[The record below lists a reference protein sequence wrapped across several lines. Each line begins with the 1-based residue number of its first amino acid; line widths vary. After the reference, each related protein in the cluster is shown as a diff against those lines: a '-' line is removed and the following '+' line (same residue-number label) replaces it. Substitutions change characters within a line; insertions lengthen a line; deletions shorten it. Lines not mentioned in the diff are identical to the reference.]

1 LRLSA
6 AIAIGASV
14 AVLAAGQDQQQTPP
28 PQPPPP
34 VPTFRAEANYV
45 RVDVYPTVDG
55 APVTDLRL
63 EDFEV
68 SEDRVLQKVEQFERV
83 VIAGGAGQP
92 GRPEPNTVEESRR
105 AVQDPRARVFV
116 LFLDLKHVEGDASRT
131 IARPLVK
138 ALNTLIGPD
147 DYVAAMTPGMS
158 ARDITFAR
166 RRTSIE
172 GLLSREWWGER
183 DRVNFSDPV
192 ENQYAQCYP
201 GIPKSDQF
209 EAPDKGVAQEMI
221 LRRREKQTL
230 DALEDLSRFL
240 RDVREER
247 KAVIT
252 ITDGWLLYGPNRNL
266 ARPLENIGAPPVPGI
281 NIDPRNGKLTN
292 KDTVNK
298 TDNTLAS
305 CESDR
310 YVLSELNNDQRMRTI
325 FDEANR
331 ANVSFYPVDPRGL
344 AVFDEQI
351 VPTAG
356 VGSGIFA
363 NPTLSP
369 EADRA
374 RLVGR
379 STSLR
384 SLAEATDGLAI
395 VGTNNIE
402 NGFKRIINDMSAYY
416 LLGYYS
422 TGKLDGRFHSIR
434 VRVKRPGVEVRARR
448 GYLAPSAADAARGLP
463 KAPTPGAPGAE
474 NAIATAAA
482 AAVAT
487 LPAAAR
493 DQPLRVHVTA
503 GWRPGG
509 EGSGGQ
515 PKAGFWT
522 VTEVA
527 DRIPGSEI
535 EALLTHRGEV
545 VGSAR
550 GRITPGAVSLL
561 MPMEA
566 TVRLDAGDYEVRVRS
581 QTPGGVETLTVP
593 VTLPPPSSASGA
605 VYMRRGPSSGNKDL
619 PTADLRYRRSDRL
632 HVEVPSAAAMA
643 TARLLDRTGK
653 PFPVPVA
660 STMRDDADGSRWASA
675 EVALAPLAPGDY
687 LVEVSADAMRTLVPF
702 RLVP

>member
-1 LRLSA
+1 MRLSI
-6 AIAIGASV
+6 AIAIGASA
-14 AVLAAGQDQQQTPP
+14 AVLATGQDQQPPP
-28 PQPPPP
+28 PQPPPQ
-34 VPTFRAEANYV
+34 PTFRAEANYV
-45 RVDVYPTVDG
+45 RVDVYPTLDG
-55 APVTDLRL
+55 APVPDLRQD
-63 EDFEV
+63 EFEV
-68 SEDRVLQKVEQFERV
+68 SEDRVVQRVEQFERI

-138 ALNTLIGPD
+138 ALNSLIGPD

-172 GLLSREWWGER
+172 GVLSREWWGER
-183 DRVNFSDPV
+183 DRTVFSDPV
-192 ENQYAQCYP
+192 ENDYALCYP
-201 GIPKSDQF
+201 GVPQADGS
-209 EAPDKGVAQEMI
+209 EAKDKGIAQQMI

-230 DALEDLSRFL
+230 DALEDLAMFL

-252 ITDGWLLYGPNRNL
+252 ITDGWRLYTPDRTL
-266 ARPLENIGAPPVPGI
+266 ARPIDTVPPMATV
-281 NIDPRNGKLTN
+281 NVDPRNGRLTTR
-292 KDTVNK
+292 DTP
-298 TDNTLAS
+298 NTIGNTHAN
-305 CESDR
+305 CEADR
-310 YVLSELNNDQRMRTI
+310 YTLSELNDQQRIRTI
-325 FDEANR
+325 YDEANR
-331 ANVSFYPVDPRGL
+331 ANVSFYPIDPRGL
-344 AVFDEQI
+344 VVFDEPI

-356 VGSGIFA
+356 VGIGRNA
-363 NPTLSP
+363 NPTLSLT
-369 EADRA
+369 EENA
-374 RLVGR
+374 RVFER

-384 SLAEATDGLAI
+384 GLAEATDGLAI
-395 VGTNNIE
+395 VGTNEIE
-402 NGFKRIINDMSAYY
+402 KGFKRIVDDMSAYY

-487 LPAAAR
+487 LPAAVR

-515 PKAGFWT
+515 PQAAFWT

-527 DRIPGSEI
+527 DGIPGSEI

-550 GRITPGAVSLL
+550 GRIAPGGISLL
-561 MPMEA
+561 MPMVA
-566 TVRLDAGDYEVRVRS
+566 TGRLDQGDYQVRVRS
-581 QTPGGVETLTVP
+581 QTPSGVETVTVP
-593 VTLPPPSSASGA
+593 VTLPPASSASGA
-605 VYMRRGPSSGNKDL
+605 VYLRRGPSSGNKDL

-632 HVEVPSAAAMA
+632 HVEVPSAAATA

-687 LVEVSADAMRTLVPF
+687 LIEVSADSTRTLVPF

>member
-1 LRLSA
+1 MRLSA

-138 ALNTLIGPD
+138 ALNSLIGPD

-192 ENQYAQCYP
+192 ENQYALCYP

-209 EAPDKGVAQEMI
+209 EAPDKGIAQEMI

-331 ANVSFYPVDPRGL
+331 ANVSFYPDRPARPR
-344 AVFDEQI
+344 
-351 VPTAG
+351 
-356 VGSGIFA
+356 
-363 NPTLSP
+363 
-369 EADRA
+369 
-374 RLVGR
+374 RLRRTDCSDGR
-379 STSLR
+379 GGLR
-384 SLAEATDGLAI
+384 SIREPDVIAGSRSRPPRRAQQLPAEPRRGDRRSGHCRHEQHREGLQANHRRHER
-395 VGTNNIE
+395 VLPARVLLDREARRPVPFDSSSRQTSGR
-402 NGFKRIINDMSAYY
+402 GSARAPR
-416 LLGYYS
+416 LPGAE
-422 TGKLDGRFHSIR
+422 RR
-434 VRVKRPGVEVRARR
+434 RCRPRSAEGPDAGRARR
-448 GYLAPSAADAARGLP
+448 RERHRHRSRSRGGDAARRCP
-463 KAPTPGAPGAE
+463 R
-474 NAIATAAA
+474 
-482 AAVAT
+482 
-487 LPAAAR
+487 PAAAR
-493 DQPLRVHVTA
+493 ARNGRLAARQARARA
-503 GWRPGG
+503 GSRRP
-509 EGSGGQ
+509 
-515 PKAGFWT
+515 
-522 VTEVA
+522 
-527 DRIPGSEI
+527 
-535 EALLTHRGEV
+535 
-545 VGSAR
+545 
-550 GRITPGAVSLL
+550 
-561 MPMEA
+561 
-566 TVRLDAGDYEVRVRS
+566 
-581 QTPGGVETLTVP
+581 
-593 VTLPPPSSASGA
+593 ASGRSPRWPIA
-605 VYMRRGPSSGNKDL
+605 FLEARSRRC
-619 PTADLRYRRSDRL
+619 
-632 HVEVPSAAAMA
+632 
-643 TARLLDRTGK
+643 
-653 PFPVPVA
+653 
-660 STMRDDADGSRWASA
+660 
-675 EVALAPLAPGDY
+675 
-687 LVEVSADAMRTLVPF
+687 
-702 RLVP
+702 

>member
-1 LRLSA
+1 MRLSV
-6 AIAIGASV
+6 AIAIGASA
-14 AVLAAGQDQQQTPP
+14 AVLAAGQDQQPPP
-28 PQPPPP
+28 PQPPPQ
-34 VPTFRAEANYV
+34 PTFRAEANYV
-45 RVDVYPTVDG
+45 RVDVYPTLDG
-55 APVTDLRL
+55 APVADLRQD
-63 EDFEV
+63 EFEV
-68 SEDRVLQKVEQFERV
+68 SEDRVVQKVEQFERI

-138 ALNTLIGPD
+138 ALNSLIGPD

-192 ENQYAQCYP
+192 ENEYALCYP
-201 GIPKSDQF
+201 GVPSSGQAD
-209 EAPDKGVAQEMI
+209 ASDKGIAQEMI

-230 DALEDLSRFL
+230 DAFEDLATFL

-252 ITDGWLLYGPNRNL
+252 ITDGWRLYTPDRTL
-266 ARPLENIGAPPVPGI
+266 ARPLDNVSPPMATV
-281 NIDPRNGKLTN
+281 NVDPRNGRLTTR
-292 KDTVNK
+292 DTP
-298 TDNTLAS
+298 NTTGNIRAR
-305 CESDR
+305 CEADR
-310 YVLSELNNDQRMRTI
+310 YTLSELNDQQRIRTI
-325 FDEANR
+325 YDEANR
-331 ANVSFYPVDPRGL
+331 ANVSFYPIDPRGL
-344 AVFDEQI
+344 VVFDEPI

-356 VGSGIFA
+356 VGFGRNA
-363 NPTLSP
+363 NPTLSLT
-369 EADRA
+369 EENA
-374 RLVGR
+374 RVFER

-384 SLAEATDGLAI
+384 GLAEATDGLAI
-395 VGTNNIE
+395 VGTNEIE
-402 NGFKRIINDMSAYY
+402 KGFKRIIDDMSAYY

-463 KAPTPGAPGAE
+463 RAPTPGAPGAE

-487 LPAAAR
+487 LPAAVR

-515 PKAGFWT
+515 PQAAFWT

-535 EALLTHRGEV
+535 ETLLMRRGEV

-550 GRITPGAVSLL
+550 GRIAPGAISLL
-561 MPMEA
+561 MPMVA
-566 TVRLDAGDYEVRVRS
+566 TGRLDQGDYQIRVRS
-581 QTPGGVETLTVP
+581 QTPSGVETLTVP
-593 VTLPPPSSASGA
+593 VTLPPASSASGA
-605 VYMRRGPSSGNKDL
+605 VYLRRGPSSGNKDL

-632 HVEVPSAAAMA
+632 HVEVPSAAASA

-660 STMRDDADGSRWASA
+660 SSMRDDADGSRWASA

-687 LVEVSADAMRTLVPF
+687 LIEVSADSTRTLVPF

>member
-1 LRLSA
+1 LRLSI
-6 AIAIGASV
+6 AIAIGASA
-14 AVLAAGQDQQQTPP
+14 AVLAAGQDQQPPP
-28 PQPPPP
+28 PQPPPQ
-34 VPTFRAEANYV
+34 PTFRAEANYV
-45 RVDVYPTVDG
+45 RVDVYPTLDG
-55 APVTDLRL
+55 APVTDLRQD
-63 EDFEV
+63 EFEV
-68 SEDRVLQKVEQFERV
+68 SEDRVVQRVEQFERI

-92 GRPEPNTVEESRR
+92 GRPEPNTVDESRR

-138 ALNTLIGPD
+138 ALNSLIGPD

-172 GLLSREWWGER
+172 SVLSREWWGER
-183 DRVNFSDPV
+183 DRISFSDPV
-192 ENQYAQCYP
+192 ENEYALCYP
-201 GIPKSDQF
+201 GVPQANGS
-209 EAPDKGVAQEMI
+209 EATDKGIAQQMI

-230 DALEDLSRFL
+230 DAFEDLATFL

-252 ITDGWLLYGPNRNL
+252 ITDGWRLYTPDRTL
-266 ARPLENIGAPPVPGI
+266 ARPLDNVSPPMATV
-281 NIDPRNGKLTN
+281 NVDPRNGRLTTR
-292 KDTVNK
+292 DTP
-298 TDNTLAS
+298 NTTGNTRAR
-305 CESDR
+305 CEADR
-310 YVLSELNNDQRMRTI
+310 YTLSELNDQQRIRTI
-325 FDEANR
+325 YDEANR
-331 ANVSFYPVDPRGL
+331 ANVSFYPIDPRGL
-344 AVFDEQI
+344 VVFDEPI

-356 VGSGIFA
+356 VGFGRNA
-363 NPTLSP
+363 NPTLSVT
-369 EADRA
+369 EENA
-374 RLVGR
+374 RVFER

-384 SLAEATDGLAI
+384 GLAEATDGLAI
-395 VGTNNIE
+395 VGTNEIE
-402 NGFKRIINDMSAYY
+402 KGFKRIIDDMSAYY

-448 GYLAPSAADAARGLP
+448 GYLAPSAAEAARGLP

-487 LPAAAR
+487 LPAAVR

-503 GWRPGG
+503 GWRPGA

-515 PKAGFWT
+515 PQAAFWA

-535 EALLTHRGEV
+535 EALLTRRGEV

-550 GRITPGAVSLL
+550 GRIVPGGSALL
-561 MPMEA
+561 MSLAA
-566 TVRLDAGDYEVRVRS
+566 TGRLDQGDYQVRVRS
-581 QTPGGVETLTVP
+581 QTPSGVDTLTVP
-593 VTLPPPSSASGA
+593 VTLPPASSASGA
-605 VYMRRGPSSGNKDL
+605 VYLRRGPSSGNKDL
-619 PTADLRYRRSDRL
+619 PTADLRYRRSERL
-632 HVEVPSAAAMA
+632 RVEVPSAAAAA

-660 STMRDDADGSRWASA
+660 SAMRDDADGSRWASA

-687 LVEVSADAMRTLVPF
+687 LIEVSADSTRTLVPF

>member
-1 LRLSA
+1 M
-6 AIAIGASV
+6 AIAIGASA
-14 AVLAAGQDQQQTPP
+14 AVLAAGQDQQPPP
-28 PQPPPP
+28 PQPPPQ
-34 VPTFRAEANYV
+34 PTFRAEANYV
-45 RVDVYPTVDG
+45 RVDVYPTLDG
-55 APVTDLRL
+55 APVTDLRQD
-63 EDFEV
+63 EFEV
-68 SEDRVLQKVEQFERV
+68 SEDRVVQKVEQFERI

-138 ALNTLIGPD
+138 ALNSLIGPD

-172 GLLSREWWGER
+172 SVLSREWWGER
-183 DRVNFSDPV
+183 DRISFSDPV
-192 ENQYAQCYP
+192 ENEYALCYP
-201 GIPKSDQF
+201 GVPPSGQAD
-209 EAPDKGVAQEMI
+209 ASDKGIAQAMI

-230 DALEDLSRFL
+230 DAFEDLATFL

-252 ITDGWLLYGPNRNL
+252 ITDGWRLYTPDRTL
-266 ARPLENIGAPPVPGI
+266 ARPLDNVSPPMATV
-281 NIDPRNGKLTN
+281 NVDPRNGRLTTR
-292 KDTVNK
+292 DTA
-298 TDNTLAS
+298 NTTGNARAR
-305 CESDR
+305 CEADR
-310 YVLSELNNDQRMRTI
+310 YTLSELNDQQRIRTI
-325 FDEANR
+325 YDEANR
-331 ANVSFYPVDPRGL
+331 ANVSFYPIDPRGL
-344 AVFDEQI
+344 VVFDEPI

-356 VGSGIFA
+356 VGFGRNA
-363 NPTLSP
+363 NPTLSVT
-369 EADRA
+369 EENA
-374 RLVGR
+374 RVFER

-384 SLAEATDGLAI
+384 GLAEATDGLAI
-395 VGTNNIE
+395 VGTNEIE
-402 NGFKRIINDMSAYY
+402 KGFKRIIDDMSAYY

-448 GYLAPSAADAARGLP
+448 GYLAPTAAEAARGLP
-463 KAPTPGAPGAE
+463 KAPTPGAPAAE

-487 LPAAAR
+487 LPAAVR

-509 EGSGGQ
+509 QGSGGQ
-515 PKAGFWT
+515 PQAAFWA

-535 EALLTHRGEV
+535 EALLMRRGEV

-550 GRITPGAVSLL
+550 GRIAPGAISLL
-561 MPMEA
+561 MPMVA
-566 TVRLDAGDYEVRVRS
+566 TSRLDQGDYQVRVRS
-581 QTPGGVETLTVP
+581 QTPGGVETLTVS
-593 VTLPPPSSASGA
+593 VTLPPASSASGA
-605 VYMRRGPSSGNKDL
+605 VYLRRGPSSGNKDL

-632 HVEVPSAAAMA
+632 HVEVPSAAATA

-660 STMRDDADGSRWASA
+660 SAMRDDADGSRWASA

-687 LVEVSADAMRTLVPF
+687 LIEVSADSTRTLVPF